1 MVPSRVTKWMCLPP
15 AVVPCSVVYTACT
28 TVVTIERIVPCAV
41 VAVPI
46 ARIIKLSP
54 VAHNIAHIPILVV
67 CVIAFI
73 CELHFFISP
82 SQYVYVYRHACKSFH
97 HKAITRSSSEL
108 WKAFRMDNKNQ
119 DDAEQTARRL
129 RLTCHIRL
137 VCYIHTPIWLHILSH

>member
-54 VAHNIAHIPILVV
+54 VVTVPIARIIKLSPVAHNIAHIPILVV

-97 HKAITRSSSEL
+97 LRRSRDLVVNCEKRLEWITRTRTMRS
-108 WKAFRMDNKNQ
+108 
-119 DDAEQTARRL
+119 RR
-129 RLTCHIRL
+129 HA
-137 VCYIHTPIWLHILSH
+137 V